1 VATTLRGASVVRRDV
16 TPDTDR
22 REFLRRSAVAS
33 LGLAGFA
40 GVAGA
45 QDEPDS
51 ARLTRRM
58 AFEEPATLSDD
69 YVRRVILLTD
79 RMEPDPDMPPIAEC
93 AFENWPP
100 DELGLWEGLVIE
112 WQNQGFGELL
122 TDNKRVRAEKM
133 VELRIVVDEQDSPV
147 ELGTPFIVGGRVEC
161 PEGYVGVNANEVPG
175 LRIKTG
181 PGVST
186 QG

>member
-1 VATTLRGASVVRRDV
+1 VGRDV
-16 TPDTDR
+16 TRDIDR
-22 REFLRRSAVAS
+22 RQFLRRSAAAS
-33 LGLAGFA
+33 LGLAGLA
-40 GVAGA
+40 GTAGA
-45 QDEPDS
+45 QDEPDR

-69 YVRRVILLTD
+69 FVRRIVLLTD
-79 RMEPDPDMPPIAEC
+79 RMEDEDPNMSEVTEC
-93 AFENWPP
+93 AFANWPP

-112 WQNQGFGELL
+112 WRNRGFGELV
-122 TDNKRVRAEKM
+122 TDPPEVRAEKM

-161 PEGYVGVNANEVPG
+161 PEGFVGVNANEIPG
-175 LRIKTG
+175 INIKTG
-181 PGVST
+181 PDVST